1 MDPTVLRY
9 IVFIVAALILIWAVF
24 EMRTRLIRRK
34 KLDGTSLH
42 RWEKLDSTIP
52 THGIEEGTMPLI
64 GEENKQEEQVEEAD
78 VHARAQ
84 QNGHFIPTQ
93 KKL

>member
-24 EMRTRLIRRK
+24 EMRTRIIRRK
-34 KLDGTSLH
+34 KLDVSSLN
-42 RWEKLDSTIP
+42 RWEKLDSTTP
-52 THGIEEGTMPLI
+52 AHRIEERSALFP
-64 GEENKQEEQVEEAD
+64 GEEGKQEEQVEEAD

>member
-34 KLDGTSLH
+34 KLDVTPLN
-42 RWEKLDSTIP
+42 RWEKLDSTTP
-52 THGIEEGTMPLI
+52 AHGIEERSMSFM
-64 GEENKQEEQVEEAD
+64 GEEDKQEEQEEEAD

>member
-1 MDPTVLRY
+1 MDPIVLRY
-9 IVFIVAALILIWAVF
+9 IVFVVAALILIWAIF

-34 KLDGTSLH
+34 KLDATSLH
-42 RWEKLDSTIP
+42 RWEKLDSTTP
-52 THGIEEGTMPLI
+52 AHGIEEGSISFI
-64 GEENKQEEQVEEAD
+64 GEEDQQEEQVEEAD
-78 VHARAQ
+78 IRARAQ

>member
-34 KLDGTSLH
+34 KLDVTTLN
-42 RWEKLDSTIP
+42 RWEKLDSTTP
-52 THGIEEGTMPLI
+52 AHGIEKGSTSFI
-64 GEENKQEEQVEEAD
+64 GEDDKQEEQVEEAD
-78 VHARAQ
+78 VHARAR

>member
-34 KLDGTSLH
+34 KLDVTSLN
-42 RWEKLDSTIP
+42 RWEKLDATTP
-52 THGIEEGTMPLI
+52 AHGKEGSMSFI
-64 GEENKQEEQVEEAD
+64 GAEDKQEEQVEEAD

-84 QNGHFIPTQ
+84 QNGHFIPTR

>member
-1 MDPTVLRY
+1 M
-9 IVFIVAALILIWAVF
+9 
-24 EMRTRLIRRK
+24 
-34 KLDGTSLH
+34 
-42 RWEKLDSTIP
+42 LDSTTP
-52 THGIEEGTMPLI
+52 AHGIEERSMSFM
-64 GEENKQEEQVEEAD
+64 GEEDKQEEQEEEAD

>member
-9 IVFIVAALILIWAVF
+9 VVFIVAALILIWAVF

-34 KLDGTSLH
+34 KLDVTSLN
-42 RWEKLDSTIP
+42 RWEMLDSTTP
-52 THGIEEGTMPLI
+52 AHRIEEGSVSFI
-64 GEENKQEEQVEEAD
+64 GGEDKQEEQVEEAD
-78 VHARAQ
+78 IHARAQ